1 MRRAHGTTASEVSAS
16 EVSASKVPASK
27 VPASAAV
34 PSATSVL
41 CQRDR
46 SLQTGAGQ
54 HTGCNHNDFS

>member
-1 MRRAHGTTASEVSAS
+1 MRRAPGTTTSEVS
-16 EVSASKVPASK
+16 ASK

-54 HTGCNHNDFS
+54 HTGCNHNDFP